1 MEEKLIEKHIGNKI
15 RMYRKIKKYTLD
27 EFSKKIYKSKGTLSK
42 YENGEITID
51 IVTLNDIAK
60 KLDIPLKYFIDF
72 SENEKNME
80 KKSNIK
86 KEKIKYFYFYDMRK
100 KGGRIVEG
108 VIEKDTDSKE
118 YIIYWNIENNKEYK
132 KCGYVF
138 HGRKMESGTSIRF
151 VCTND
156 VNSMDLLVIN
166 YFDNLEVHS
175 KELMGNIT
183 SFSIGEFENYST
195 KCIISDTPLKK
206 DDEIKE
212 KLKISKEAISDLRK
226 TNTYRMKKI

>member
-27 EFSKKIYKSKGTLSK
+27 EFSKMIYKSKGTLSK

-51 IVTLNDIAK
+51 IVTLNDIAR

-72 SENEKNME
+72 PKEEKNIN
-80 KKSNIK
+80 KNTVSK
-86 KEKIKYFYFYDMRK
+86 KEKIKYFYFHDMRK

-108 VIEKDTDSKE
+108 VIEKDINSNE
-118 YIIYWNIENNKEYK
+118 YIIYWNIENNKDYK

-138 HGRKMESGTSIRF
+138 HGKKSESGTAIRY

-156 VNSMDLLVIN
+156 VNNMDLLVIN

-175 KELMGNIT
+175 KDLIGNIT
-183 SFSIGEFENYST
+183 SFSVGEFENYST
-195 KCIISDTPLKK
+195 KCIISDVPLKK
-206 DDEIKE
+206 DEELIE
-212 KLKISKEAISDLRK
+212 KLKISKEAISDLKK